1 MTHVTPMF
9 DNRSGSGPILDMAD
23 SPQPAPL
30 MTSRGVRL
38 GVFAAS
44 PVMLAIVLAEIAVFV
59 RILRSQIDLEKGIGL
74 MFGGILVGAVM
85 VLPMYLKLVE
95 GWTRQDVAKT
105 EASAPKA
112 PQVQVAT
119 GDGASATTTNVT
131 DVHTTPAETPVAK
144 QNSASQ

>member
-1 MTHVTPMF
+1 
-9 DNRSGSGPILDMAD
+9 
-23 SPQPAPL
+23 

-44 PVMLAIVLAEIAVFV
+44 PVLLAIALAEIAVFV
-59 RILRSQIDLEKGIGL
+59 RILRSQLDLEKGIAL
-74 MFGGILVGAVM
+74 MFGGILLGAVT

-105 EASAPKA
+105 EASAPRA

-119 GDGASATTTNVT
+119 GDGASASTTNVT
-131 DVHTTPAETPVAK
+131 DVHTTPAETPSAK
-144 QNSASQ
+144 RDSASQ